1 MKSFKETRHKEVVV
15 LFTQTEIEILNQA
28 CEGQA
33 RSPLLRN
40 LGLGWAKPLRSPRA
54 TVRANAAMKESLS
67 QKIK

>member
-33 RSPLLRN
+33 RSPLL
-40 LGLGWAKPLRSPRA
+40 LRSPRA

>member
-33 RSPLLRN
+33 RQ
-40 LGLGWAKPLRSPRA
+40 PLRSPRA